1 MNYDT
6 CLDDSFAHMFP
17 RNYYLDYCLDLANYD
32 HSEDVDHRN
41 WWVNPREPI
50 LSPESSEP
58 VSIKLIKIHG
68 SLNWKYCDCC
78 NQVLLTPLNKKL
90 DLGINGAEA
99 TSPAQSRVRERA
111 GSHQCH
117 RDGNA
122 YHTLLVPP
130 SHMKDLSHTIHSQ
143 LFIEASEE
151 LRRAR
156 KIVFVGYS
164 LPEADV
170 HVKAI
175 IKKSIRPHTEV
186 AAVDI
191 NETEEFRLRYR
202 EISKRTQFI
211 TLPFEDLVGS
221 PAKMKSLLTVR

>member
-6 CLDDSFAHMFP
+6 CLDDSFAHLFP
-17 RNYYLDYCLDLANYD
+17 RNYYLDYSLDLANYD
-32 HSEDVDHRN
+32 HSDDVDHRD
-41 WWVNPREPI
+41 WWVNPREPV

-58 VSIKLIKIHG
+58 TSIKLIKIHG

-90 DLGINGAEA
+90 DLGISEPSGK
-99 TSPAQSRVRERA
+99 SRSNTG
-111 GSHQCH
+111 GSESQTHYQCR

-122 YHTLLVPP
+122 YQTLLVPP
-130 SHMKDLSHTIHSQ
+130 SHMKDLSHTIHSR

-151 LRRAR
+151 LRRAS

-175 IKKSIRPHTEV
+175 IKKSIRPQTEIV
-186 AAVDI
+186 VIDI
-191 NETEEFRLRYR
+191 NETEEFRLRYL
-202 EISKRTQFI
+202 EISKRVQFDTI
-211 TLPFEDLVGS
+211 PFEDLVGS
-221 PAKMKSLLTVR
+221 PAKMKSLLTVK